1 MTAKSMNMSGNMG
14 RRNTGLRMSP
24 RNMGLRMSPRHELSP
39 INPRNLLT
47 SLPGSPPLRRWVT
60 RVLGAGLAA
69 AAYLLCLPWDL
80 RNRPETPGALN
91 ETSPVTALGV
101 TALAVTMLALAAYFG
116 FRDRLVLA
124 LLLVAGPPATLMY
137 FSIDSHPEPDA
148 AIFPLPL
155 VWGLFVLVMGTGVL
169 AVAGFARLFR
179 DSEA

>member
-1 MTAKSMNMSGNMG
+1 MTAKSMNMSE
-14 RRNTGLRMSP
+14 RVSP
-24 RNMGLRMSPRHELSP
+24 RAIGLRMSPRHELSP

-60 RVLGAGLAA
+60 RALGAGLAA

-80 RNRPETPGALN
+80 RNRPETPGALD
-91 ETSPVTALGV
+91 ETSPVTALGI
-101 TALAVTMLALAAYFG
+101 TGLAVTMLVLAAYFG

-124 LLLVAGPPATLMY
+124 LLLVAGPPATLLY
-137 FSIDSHPEPDA
+137 LSVDSHPEPDA
-148 AIFPLPL
+148 AILPLPL
-155 VWGLFVLVMGTGVL
+155 VWGLCALVMGAGVL

>member
-1 MTAKSMNMSGNMG
+1 MTAKSMNMSE
-14 RRNTGLRMSP
+14 RVSP
-24 RNMGLRMSPRHELSP
+24 RAIGLRMSPRHELSP

-60 RVLGAGLAA
+60 RLLGAGLAT

-80 RNRPETPGALN
+80 RNRPETPGAIN
-91 ETSPVTALGV
+91 ETSPVTALGI
-101 TALAVTMLALAAYFG
+101 TGLALTMLVLAAYFG

-124 LLLVAGPPATLMY
+124 LLLVAGPPATLLY
-137 FSIDSHPEPDA
+137 VSFDAHPEPDA
-148 AIFPLPL
+148 AILPLPL
-155 VWGLFVLVMGTGVL
+155 VWGLFALVMGAGVL